1 MTRPFTGWHMLAIMV
16 AFFGVII
23 AVNFTM
29 ARFAIGTFGGVVV
42 DNSYVASQRF
52 NGWLA
57 EARAQDK
64 LGWRVVPGIDST
76 GRLQIAATDAQG
88 ALIGGQMTV
97 TARHPLGRLPD
108 RTIAMRATPTGFIAD
123 APLPAGRWK
132 LRIELNSNGQSARF
146 EQDVKA

>member
-29 ARFAIGTFGGVVV
+29 ARFAVGTFGGVVV

-64 LGWRVVPGIDST
+64 LGWRVVPGIDAT

-108 RTIAMRATPTGFIAD
+108 QTIAMHATSTGFAAD
-123 APLPAGRWK
+123 VPLPSGRWQ
-132 LRIELNSNGQSARF
+132 LRIVLRADGRTARF
-146 EQDVKA
+146 EEDVRA